1 MLLFLADMDID
12 IPIKKLMTEIGYITT
27 HANVPPDDKEDLLAC
42 HIQELRRFFE
52 GDEMSEMM
60 VKLEK
65 QSEDE
70 KIREIL
76 ETYGNGFDDIYWEGK
91 AEGRAEAIAENNL
104 EIAKICLVNGVSEDI
119 ISDCTGVSIS
129 ELEKLKREL

>member
-1 MLLFLADMDID
+1 MLLFLAGMDID

-27 HANVPPDDKEDLLAC
+27 HANVPPDAKEDLLAC

-60 VKLEK
+60 VQLEK

-76 ETYGNGFDDIYWEGK
+76 ETYGNGFDDLYRDGIAEEK
-91 AEGRAEAIAENNL
+91 FEIAQKLLAEG
-104 EIAKICLVNGVSEDI
+104 VSVDI
-119 ISDCTGVSIS
+119 ICRCTGVSIS

>member
-1 MLLFLADMDID
+1 
-12 IPIKKLMTEIGYITT
+12 
-27 HANVPPDDKEDLLAC
+27 
-42 HIQELRRFFE
+42 
-52 GDEMSEMM
+52 MSEMM
-60 VKLEK
+60 VQLEK

-76 ETYGNGFDDIYWEGK
+76 ETYGNGFDDIYRDGK
-91 AEGRAEAIAENNL
+91 AEGRAEGIAENSL
-104 EIAKICLVNGVSEDI
+104 ENARKLLARGVSEDI